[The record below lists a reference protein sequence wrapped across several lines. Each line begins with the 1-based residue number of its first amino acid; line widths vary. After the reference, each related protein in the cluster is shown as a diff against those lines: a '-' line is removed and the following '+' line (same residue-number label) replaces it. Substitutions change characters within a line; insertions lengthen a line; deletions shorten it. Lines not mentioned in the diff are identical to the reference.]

1 MYWKRSL
8 YYFSLSLSLLFLSI
22 FIDCSVL
29 AVFSFFSYLV
39 VCAVCVLCICL
50 YCLLVSSCNR
60 AHAPIKYTR
69 SLVKVCAHTLTELA
83 NFSSDRSEHEK
94 EPGSQAKM
102 ISKLKVALRECALVV
117 VLCIGEHLAHDNHR
131 LYRLRLLLGFYNL

>member
-94 EPGSQAKM
+94 KTRLTSQNDFKTKSCFTRM
-102 ISKLKVALRECALVV
+102 RFGCCIVHRRALSA
-117 VLCIGEHLAHDNHR
+117 
-131 LYRLRLLLGFYNL
+131 